1 MTSKVKKIIALTVA
15 LLILIASFAS
25 CGAKEAVI
33 TCGKHSVSAD
43 EFKYY
48 LATYKGK
55 FATVYSDFSDTED
68 FYNSK
73 FSDGRTIEEYLFDT
87 VVESVKMTL
96 VANAMFDEYDLRLS
110 ESTEE
115 MIDDYIDSMIEDM
128 AGGDK
133 NALNKKLSEYGINLT
148 MLREIYLRD
157 ERTASLLDFLYGDDG
172 EIGVTDADRT
182 DYLNENYVRIRHIY
196 VNNKFKY
203 SADENGYLIYT
214 DEGYAKTESLT
225 EDEEEAKNA
234 LIAAIEEAI
243 ADGGDFN
250 EIYEGLS
257 EDKHYENGYYLT
269 RNTDFVDDVVKTAF
283 ELEIGEYAKIDSAYG
298 VHYIMR
304 LEMDDAPWADTKN
317 EDFFDNFET
326 TVATELFTEIIK
338 SRLGDVQC
346 SEDVLA
352 GFSISESPTNYK
364 Y

>member
-1 MTSKVKKIIALTVA
+1 MKKFIALTA
-15 LLILIASFAS
+15 AIFILIASFVS
-25 CGAKEAVI
+25 CGAGEAVM
-33 TCGKHSVSAD
+33 TCGEHSVSED

-55 FATVYSDFSDTED
+55 FATVYSDFSDTEA
-68 FYNSK
+68 FYNSE
-73 FSDGRTIEEYLFDT
+73 FSDGRTVEDYLFDT

-96 VANAMFDEYDLRLS
+96 VANALFDEYNLQLS

-115 MIDDYIDSMIEDM
+115 MIDEYIDSMIEDM

-133 NALNKKLSEYGINLT
+133 KALNKTLSEYGINLT
-148 MLREIYLRD
+148 VLREIYLRD

-182 DYLNENYVRIRHIY
+182 DYLTENYVRVRHIY

-214 DEGYAKTESLT
+214 DEGYAKTDPLT
-225 EDEEEAKNA
+225 EEETAAKNA

-243 ADGGDFN
+243 SDGGDFD

-269 RNTDFVDDVVKTAF
+269 RKTDFVDDVVKTAF
-283 ELEIGEYAKIDSAYG
+283 ELEIGEYARIDSAYG

-304 LEMDDAPWADTKN
+304 LEMDSSPWSDTNN
-317 EDFFDNFET
+317 EDFFGDFEA
-326 TVATELFTEIIK
+326 TVATELFTEMIK
-338 SRLGDVQC
+338 SRLGDVEC
-346 SEDVLA
+346 SEDALD
-352 GFSISESPTNYK
+352 GFSISESPINYK